1 MIRTLTDPNTQFIQ
15 NNSTKNN
22 FSHFIKYTN
31 PSKNNKSYV
40 NKPILY
46 KIKKNFFPKINLLD
60 DDNSSNSLNET
71 HINNYL
77 LNVRHT
83 NQNNYSKI
91 PINKSFETFPR
102 FISTERGTKQITER
116 ASDFDKKNNNSYQY
130 INMKKDTEIKT
141 IEGYNYSRRSRGS
154 ILPESSSMSSLHLI
168 NSNLKESG
176 INGKKLSSR
185 IIFKTKNEFDNI
197 ETNNESNFNYEKY
210 FKNKDNYNTL
220 DRKRNSCHYSLSNI
234 NQKKESNNFVPNTQ
248 LKTKEEEKSRNYK
261 TNIDFKNKNNYFNLS
276 SKRISNLSSSNIT
289 THYIVNTKK
298 KSDTALNAIKITR
311 NKKNHVIYES
321 KYTKTEKLKEKN
333 ISFIAK
339 NKNENNNKD
348 KKNIIKSPTYTNL
361 KKIIKIKENLNNETK
376 KDKNKD
382 DEIKQDINRDKEI
395 IIEEYNKSVK
405 VLYSKNIE
413 DKNKE
418 DKTLNKINKILL
430 IKNNE
435 LNFEKKES
443 NENQQISCDK
453 KTEFDEKNNIINNQV
468 NNLYINNNKDNA
480 ILDNKIEEQ
489 KNSLNKL
496 DKNENFKAC
505 STINIKINEKNEIKE
520 KNENII
526 INKDDIIDM
535 KPVKNIVSRNLNNEK
550 EEKEK
555 DNNFQNNNIFEICKS
570 DEIILDDIEKKYNE
584 ILQNKT
590 ANGNIIIIINNSN
603 NKKISQIIKTLKK
616 IDKDD
621 KNIEINKKS
630 NTDKKSNNQTDINN
644 KVLDASSKKGKI
656 DKNLKRDKK
665 IEKKPLKLE
674 SNIKKVN
681 NNDNN
686 EINNIPNNKK
696 ISKNLNQDKISKEN
710 KKKENNPIINDT
722 AETSLTNNKE
732 NSNIEK
738 EKTRLDKMK
747 ESDKNKTIND
757 KEENQILKPLKTPNN
772 EESNIVWNNTY
783 KISKRLKYKL
793 DPERNFN
800 SSNKNDIS
808 ISNNKKEENIE
819 KSEEPVEQENKDSPR
834 DSISRLRKK
843 SQDKSSNIEITQDIV
858 DSLLNYS
865 NSEKNEMNAIS
876 NSNIEEPLNQNQE
889 QENDINNDNYK
900 PKEFKAVIQHN
911 IERKR
916 PVFAIPPNNNI
927 PISQEKNFHLIQKYY
942 DENFILEDDEE
953 EGFKQYIYVNEDGF
967 DESIDNIKN
976 NFRNHQ

>member
-1 MIRTLTDPNTQFIQ
+1 
-15 NNSTKNN
+15 
-22 FSHFIKYTN
+22 
-31 PSKNNKSYV
+31 
-40 NKPILY
+40 
-46 KIKKNFFPKINLLD
+46 
-60 DDNSSNSLNET
+60 
-71 HINNYL
+71 
-77 LNVRHT
+77 
-83 NQNNYSKI
+83 
-91 PINKSFETFPR
+91 
-102 FISTERGTKQITER
+102 
-116 ASDFDKKNNNSYQY
+116 
-130 INMKKDTEIKT
+130 
-141 IEGYNYSRRSRGS
+141 
-154 ILPESSSMSSLHLI
+154 
-168 NSNLKESG
+168 
-176 INGKKLSSR
+176 
-185 IIFKTKNEFDNI
+185 
-197 ETNNESNFNYEKY
+197 
-210 FKNKDNYNTL
+210 
-220 DRKRNSCHYSLSNI
+220 
-234 NQKKESNNFVPNTQ
+234 
-248 LKTKEEEKSRNYK
+248 
-261 TNIDFKNKNNYFNLS
+261 
-276 SKRISNLSSSNIT
+276 
-289 THYIVNTKK
+289 
-298 KSDTALNAIKITR
+298 
-311 NKKNHVIYES
+311 
-321 KYTKTEKLKEKN
+321 
-333 ISFIAK
+333 
-339 NKNENNNKD
+339 
-348 KKNIIKSPTYTNL
+348 
-361 KKIIKIKENLNNETK
+361 
-376 KDKNKD
+376 
-382 DEIKQDINRDKEI
+382 
-395 IIEEYNKSVK
+395 
-405 VLYSKNIE
+405 
-413 DKNKE
+413 
-418 DKTLNKINKILL
+418 
-430 IKNNE
+430 
-435 LNFEKKES
+435 
-443 NENQQISCDK
+443 
-453 KTEFDEKNNIINNQV
+453 
-468 NNLYINNNKDNA
+468 
-480 ILDNKIEEQ
+480 
-489 KNSLNKL
+489 
-496 DKNENFKAC
+496 
-505 STINIKINEKNEIKE
+505 
-520 KNENII
+520 
-526 INKDDIIDM
+526 M

-555 DNNFQNNNIFEICKS
+555 DNNFQNNNIFEICKA

-621 KNIEINKKS
+621 KNIEINKNS

-665 IEKKPLKLE
+665 IEKKSLKLE

-747 ESDKNKTIND
+747 ESDKNKEIND

-793 DPERNFN
+793 NPERNFN
-800 SSNKNDIS
+800 SINNNDIS

-876 NSNIEEPLNQNQE
+876 NNNIEDTMNQNQE

-900 PKEFKAVIQHN
+900 PKEFKTVIQHN